1 MNLHNNYYWFS
12 EAIPKEA
19 CQKIIDLGLE
29 TLAKN
34 KEDGI
39 DTKGTTAGNTHKGGL
54 SSLNAPMDDKTL
66 EEIAVDENIPQD
78 QITTQKYIRDSEV
91 AWLREQWLYDLILPL
106 VYEANE
112 KAGWKFELSGAEA
125 FQFTVYHPGGFYGWH
140 TDSGSDH
147 HAKYKRYIPGVSKVD
162 ENGQK
167 LKGYVEDPVL
177 IGKVR
182 KISLTINL
190 NPTGEYEGGNLK
202 FDFGPHSPSG
212 RYHECIEIRP
222 QGSVIVFPSFINH
235 QVTPLTK
242 GTRYSLVLW
251 NLGYPFK

>member
-1 MNLHNNYYWFS
+1 MNLKHNYYWFKD
-12 EAIPKEA
+12 AISPEN
-19 CQKIIDLGLE
+19 CQRIIDLGLS

-39 DTKGTTAGNTHKGGL
+39 DTIGATAGNTHKGG
-54 SSLNAPMDDKTL
+54 SSTLVAPMDDRSL
-66 EEIAVDENIPQD
+66 EDIATEEHISFDLIEK
-78 QITTQKYIRDSEV
+78 QKYIRDSEV

-106 VYEANE
+106 VYEANL
-112 KAGWKFELSGAEA
+112 KAGWKYELLGAEA

-147 HAKYKRYIPGVSKVD
+147 HAKYKRFIPGISKVD
-162 ENGQK
+162 ENGK
-167 LKGYVEDPVL
+167 RLKGYVDDDVL
-177 IGKVR
+177 IGKIR

-190 NPTGEYEGGNLK
+190 NPAGDYEGGNLK

-222 QGSVIVFPSFINH
+222 QGSVVVFPSFINH
-235 QVTPLTK
+235 QVTPITQ